1 MTLTPKLLRANR
13 QARVM
18 LLAFD
23 FEVRDE
29 DEGGHV
35 WFDTAPLKPFDIVAQ
50 RNSGCV
56 YALVGASRHVL
67 FGTSEGQAGII
78 AANLQECLELVVA
91 HPYWEDILRGGNG
104 DLAAMRAVLRDR
116 IEEFE
121 DNALSDDPEIEDFRP
136 LLRKQLGLAAP
147 SDPLQSLHRAVT
159 VQGAGFD
166 VRDDSGYPAE
176 ALAGQ

>member
-1 MTLTPKLLRANR
+1 
-13 QARVM
+13 
-18 LLAFD
+18 
-23 FEVRDE
+23 
-29 DEGGHV
+29 
-35 WFDTAPLKPFDIVAQ
+35 
-50 RNSGCV
+50 
-56 YALVGASRHVL
+56 
-67 FGTSEGQAGII
+67 
-78 AANLQECLELVVA
+78 
-91 HPYWEDILRGGNG
+91 
-104 DLAAMRAVLRDR
+104 LRDR